1 MKFKI
6 PTEEDE
12 EINVMPLIDVVL
24 MLLIFFMVSSH
35 MNTLERVTVSLPV
48 ADKAKVPEDARDRQV
63 ITVEAEA
70 GGKVTYYMNLRKMDI
85 KELSAEIARL
95 HETDENMKVYLRA
108 DRQVRHK
115 HIKAV
120 MEACAEAGIA
130 DIIFGVVESGS

>member
-35 MNTLERVTVSLPV
+35 MNTLERITVSLPV